1 LKFLILGGRM
11 DKKTKIGVLGVT
23 FDLYDKSYPT
33 LKVGREKFL
42 RSLLKNMADEIR
54 R

>member
-1 LKFLILGGRM
+1 M